1 VRLHQLLLT
10 VSALATSRPATATA
24 QDSTAAPGRAFAA
37 ESLPERPTVLTRPP
51 LHYPDSLRRAGIDGR
66 VVVRM
71 IVDTLG
77 HPEPSSLE
85 VLESPDSGLTAVAKD
100 FALGST
106 FRPARRHGQPVRAWV
121 KVPVVFDVA
130 PPLPPGVYR
139 ANQVDEKPKL
149 LAAPPLKY
157 PWALRQQGV
166 QGRVIVQAI
175 IDSVGRVDPGSVAV
189 VRSPDPGFDDACV
202 DYILHSRFQ
211 PGRRAGR
218 AVSVLMKIP
227 IDFTIPK

>member
-1 VRLHQLLLT
+1 MRLHQLLA
-10 VSALATSRPATATA
+10 VVVALATSRTHAAKA
-24 QDSTAAPGRAFAA
+24 QDSAAVPGKAFAT
-37 ESLPERPTVLTRPP
+37 ESLQERPVVLSRPP

-66 VVVRM
+66 VVIRM

-85 VLESPDSGLTAVAKD
+85 VLESPDSGLTAVAKE
-100 FALGST
+100 FALGT
-106 FRPARRHGQPVRAWV
+106 AFRPARRHGQAVRAWV

-149 LAAPPLKY
+149 LSAPPLKY

-202 DYILHSRFQ
+202 DYLLHARFQ

-227 IDFTIPK
+227 IDFTMQK

>member
-1 VRLHQLLLT
+1 VRLYQLLAI
-10 VSALATSRPATATA
+10 VVPLATVPAHAANA
-24 QDSTAAPGRAFAA
+24 QDSASVPGKAFAA
-37 ESLPERPTVLTRPP
+37 ESLQERPTVLSRPP

-66 VVVRM
+66 VVIRM

-85 VLESPDSGLTAVAKD
+85 VLESPDSGLTAVAKE
-100 FALGST
+100 FALGSA
-106 FRPARRHGQPVRAWV
+106 FRPARRHGQAVRAWV

-130 PPLPPGVYR
+130 PPLPRGVYR

-149 LAAPPLKY
+149 VSAPPLKY

-211 PGRRAGR
+211 PGRLAGR

>member
-1 VRLHQLLLT
+1 VRLHQLLAI
-10 VSALATSRPATATA
+10 VVALATRAHTANA
-24 QDSTAAPGRAFAA
+24 QDSASAPGKAFAA
-37 ESLPERPTVLTRPP
+37 ESPQERPTVLSRPP
-51 LHYPDSLRRAGIDGR
+51 LRYPDSLRRAGIVGR
-66 VVVRM
+66 VVIRI

-85 VLESPDSGLTAVAKD
+85 VLESPDSGLTAVAKE
-100 FALGST
+100 FALGT
-106 FRPARRHGQPVRAWV
+106 AFRPARRRGQAVRAWV

-149 LAAPPLKY
+149 VSAPPLKY

-189 VRSPDPGFDDACV
+189 VRSPDPGFDDVCV
-202 DYILHSRFQ
+202 DYILHARFQ

-218 AVSVLMKIP
+218 AVSVLMTIP
-227 IDFTIPK
+227 IDFTIQK

>member
-1 VRLHQLLLT
+1 VRLHQLLAI
-10 VSALATSRPATATA
+10 VVALASRARAAHA
-24 QDSTAAPGRAFAA
+24 QDSASAAGKAFAA
-37 ESLPERPTVLTRPP
+37 EELQERPTVLSRPP

-66 VVVRM
+66 VVIRV

-77 HPEPSSLE
+77 RPEPNSLE
-85 VLESPDSGLTAVAKD
+85 VLESPDSGLTAVAKE

-106 FRPARRHGQPVRAWV
+106 FRPARRHGQAVPAWV

-139 ANQVDEKPKL
+139 ANQVEEKPKL
-149 LAAPPLKY
+149 IWAPPLKY
-157 PWALRQQGV
+157 PWLLRQQGV

-189 VRSPDPGFDDACV
+189 VRSPDPGFDDACI
-202 DYILHSRFQ
+202 DYILHARFQ
-211 PGRRAGR
+211 PGRRGGR
-218 AVSVLMKIP
+218 GVSVLMKIP
-227 IDFTIPK
+227 IDFTIQK